1 MVVDDEVVGVLDERP
16 VHMRRPVHEEQ
27 RHAER
32 RAPAHQ
38 EADEQREPDQQVT
51 VADQERQNDLAVLR
65 HKHLDVIPGRR
76 QVGRA
81 DLPANPESITPGGD
95 VRPPVPP
102 HGLWSWIPGSA
113 RYARGPGMTA
123 QFGL

>member
-1 MVVDDEVVGVLDERP
+1 
-16 VHMRRPVHEEQ
+16 MRRPVHEEQ

-32 RAPAHQ
+32 RAPAHE

-65 HKHLDVIPGRR
+65 HKHLDVIPGRW

-81 DLPANPESITPGGD
+81 DLPANPESINPSGD
-95 VRPPVPP
+95 GRSPVPP